1 MEELLKKVK
10 EKLNITNNT
19 QDTKIK
25 SYIELFQDKI
35 KSVWNRD
42 DFPQKLNYMCIEFAR
57 KKYLYYSNI
66 DESSNQK
73 IEVTSASENGQS
85 VGFKITEVVKVEDI
99 DIDNF
104 INKNMSEIKNYAYM
118 RW

>member
-10 EKLNITNNT
+10 ERLNITNNT

-25 SYIELFQDKI
+25 GYIELFQDKI
-35 KSVWNRD
+35 KSVCNRD

-57 KKYLYYSNI
+57 KNYLYYSNI

-73 IEVTSASENGQS
+73 IEVTSASDNGQS
-85 VGFKITEVVKVEDI
+85 VGFKTTEVVKVEDI